1 MKIKELNTIGIGLR
15 DLGDLPLKGRLKFKV
30 ARNIK
35 IAEDILVD
43 AMEAASTD
51 KDSDEV
57 MNTEIDVKLLHFKEE
72 ELEPLEIN
80 SKVIY
85 MLLPI
90 IDDASDEEIE
100 GTLYV

>member
-15 DLGDLPLKGRLKFKV
+15 DLGDLPIKGRLKFKV

-43 AMEAASTD
+43 AMEAAATD

-57 MNTEIDVKLLHFKEE
+57 LNTEINVKLLHFNEE
-72 ELEPLEIN
+72 ELEPLELN

-100 GTLYV
+100 GTLQC

>member
-15 DLGDLPLKGRLKFKV
+15 DLGDLPIKGRLKFKV

-43 AMEAASTD
+43 AMEAAATD

-57 MNTEIDVKLLHFKEE
+57 LNTEINVKLLHFNEE
-72 ELEPLEIN
+72 ELEPLELN

-100 GTLYV
+100 GVL

>member
-100 GTLYV
+100 GKLYV

>member
-15 DLGDLPLKGRLKFKV
+15 ELGDLPIKGRLKFKV

-57 MNTEIDVKLLHFKEE
+57 LNTKINVKLLHFNEE
-72 ELEPLEIN
+72 ELEPLELN

-100 GTLYV
+100 GTL

>member
-15 DLGDLPLKGRLKFKV
+15 DLGDLPIKGRLKFKV

-35 IAEDILVD
+35 IAEGILVD
-43 AMEAASTD
+43 AMEAAATD

-57 MNTEIDVKLLHFKEE
+57 LNTEINVKLLHFNEE
-72 ELEPLEIN
+72 ELEPLELN

-100 GTLYV
+100 GVL